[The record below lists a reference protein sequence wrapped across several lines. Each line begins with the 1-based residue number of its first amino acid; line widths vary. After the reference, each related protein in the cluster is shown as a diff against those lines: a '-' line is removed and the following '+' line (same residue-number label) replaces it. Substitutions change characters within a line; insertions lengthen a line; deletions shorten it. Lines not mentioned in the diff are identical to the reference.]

1 MSCLNTIQ
9 IILGYVKAYLLLLK
23 KLRHIVNFVSILLAQ
38 GKIEMVEDSSLQF
51 NIFYIRI
58 KIELWNIIENPNNYC
73 LVKACWASM
82 LWWFLM
88 VNMQEA
94 PKKNIHLFGFLE
106 HAFNAFSWLNQK
118 DTSCSSL
125 CTSGYLK
132 QSFN

>member
-1 MSCLNTIQ
+1 MSCLNTVQ
-9 IILGYVKAYLLLLK
+9 IILVYVKAYLVFLK
-23 KLRHIVNFVSILLAQ
+23 KLGHMVNLVSILLAQ
-38 GKIEMVEDSSLQF
+38 GRIDMAEDSTVLLSCPQ
-51 NIFYIRI
+51 
-58 KIELWNIIENPNNYC
+58 IELWNIIKNPNNYL

-82 LWWFLM
+82 LWWFLV

-106 HAFNAFSWLNQK
+106 HAFNTFSWLYQK

-125 CTSGYLK
+125 CTAGYLK